1 MELSGNIGRS
11 ICNQG
16 GVFRMNICEIIKDG
30 EGRKVRW
37 LTREGYMLDIGLFGE
52 EDYCI
57 HIDTDFDV
65 IWNGRLYTGNFDM
78 DDGNN
83 APFDRKMSNIMSNR
97 EVCLNK
103 ISIKKRSMLYL
114 EFDNSLVIHT
124 NYRPDL
130 RPDDE
135 IWRIF
140 YHWSTKDSLIA
151 YPTEIEVE
159 KSPFSEEQL
168 RYIKSIMGGRKDK
181 I

>member
-1 MELSGNIGRS
+1 MIISD
-11 ICNQG
+11 
-16 GVFRMNICEIIKDG
+16 MIKDA

-52 EDYCI
+52 EDICI

-65 IWNGRLYTGNFDM
+65 IWNGELYTGSFDM
-78 DDGNN
+78 DDGKDSY
-83 APFDRKMSNIMSNR
+83 FDRKVRSLICNR
-97 EVCLNK
+97 EIHLLK

-124 NYRPDL
+124 NYVSDL

-159 KSPFSEEQL
+159 KSQLSEEQI
-168 RYIKSIMGGRKDK
+168 RYLKARMEKYHKASIDN
-181 I
+181 